1 MRFYVPKQR
10 KTSIIIVSLVD
21 VMTVL
26 LIFFA
31 VATTFKKAQP
41 ILKIDLPEAGSGEK
55 VPSQQPIVITV
66 TPPPNERVLVNG
78 EEIALQQLGARL
90 KRERDKDPNVGIA
103 LQSDRKASF
112 GLVVRIMDVARSAG
126 FEQLPAFIDE
136 NKGAPGRLP
145 TGGP

>member
-1 MRFYVPKQR
+1 MKFYTPKPR

-31 VATTFKKAQP
+31 VATTFKKTQP

-55 VPSQQPIVITV
+55 APSQQPIVITV
-66 TPPPNERVLVNG
+66 APPPNERILVNG
-78 EEIALQQLGARL
+78 EEVAIQQLGARL
-90 KRERDKDPNVGIA
+90 KKERDKDPNVGIA

-126 FEQLPAFIDE
+126 FEQLPAFIDQG
-136 NKGAPGRLP
+136 KGAPAAP
-145 TGGP
+145 